1 MKRNLDL
8 PIPTISDMESYNI
21 REIAAIN
28 KEPHQTKKE
37 GPWDNTQSKNTD
49 RSDVSSTNTAVQQ
62 PETDEQHQL
71 QLNRSRYQQEQE
83 AINQWFRDLDHI
95 TVSRTSEKEG
105 FLFKHIN
112 YEVESEKLGC
122 KVLRR
127 FSDFW
132 WLWEIL
138 LRRYP
143 YRIMPNLPPKKLGGS
158 KVTFQNYLL
167 EIFIQSLFLE

>member
-1 MKRNLDL
+1 
-8 PIPTISDMESYNI
+8 MESYNI
-21 REIAAIN
+21 RDM
-28 KEPHQTKKE
+28 PTMKKE
-37 GPWDNTQSKNTD
+37 LPVKKEDPWENNQPKQTD
-49 RSDVSSTNTAVQQ
+49 RSDVSSTNTAVQ
-62 PETDEQHQL
+62 PETNDQQQQQAHL
-71 QLNRSRYQQEQE
+71 SRSIHLQEQE
-83 AINQWFRDLDHI
+83 AMNQWFRDLDHI
-95 TVSRTSEKEG
+95 SVSRTLEKEG

-132 WLWEIL
+132 WLWEVL

-158 KVTFQNYLL
+158 KVLPFRREPQDICQPCLHCK
-167 EIFIQSLFLE
+167 

>member
-1 MKRNLDL
+1 MESFNIRD
-8 PIPTISDMESYNI
+8 IPT
-21 REIAAIN
+21 
-28 KEPHQTKKE
+28 TKKE
-37 GPWDNTQSKNTD
+37 PPAKKEDPWESDQPKQND
-49 RSDVSSTNTAVQQ
+49 RSEVSSTNTAVQA
-62 PETDEQHQL
+62 ETNDQQQRQA
-71 QLNRSRYQQEQE
+71 QLNRSIHQQEQE
-83 AINQWFRDLDHI
+83 AMNQWFRDLDHVS
-95 TVSRTSEKEG
+95 VSRTLEKEG

-132 WLWEIL
+132 WLWEVL

-158 KVTFQNYLL
+158 KVLQLAWAW
-167 EIFIQSLFLE
+167 